1 MCLIRMIRR
10 YNNWY
15 IDELSQGY
23 ESWKE
28 AIHLI
33 FYLLKLSLGMSY
45 YQEGHELLQF
55 FSIYNPSSISF
66 CRINRLGGQMS
77 LRSEH
82 LPAPAASQ
90 WPPSWFRVVYGICST
105 DLYLLD
111 LCLFNLLDLCL
122 LNVTLMALMLDLCYL
137 WYSCYVPWDIC
148 AIMRYLWWMCRIY
161 AILNV
166 WNVYMLYFW
175 WMWLL
180 HKKQKK

>member
-1 MCLIRMIRR
+1 
-10 YNNWY
+10 
-15 IDELSQGY
+15 
-23 ESWKE
+23 
-28 AIHLI
+28 
-33 FYLLKLSLGMSY
+33 MSY

-66 CRINRLGGQMS
+66 CRINRLGGS
-77 LRSEH
+77 NEPPDEH

-122 LNVTLMALMLDLCYL
+122 LNVTLMASMLDLCYL

-148 AIMRYLWWMCRIY
+148 AIMRYLWWMCCIY
-161 AILNV
+161 AILTA
-166 WNVYMLYFW
+166 WNVYMLYLW

-180 HKKQKK
+180 HNKQKIQKKAASFAECYYPDTRQSNHFSIF